1 MGIRRAVGMSSYLD
15 ATRIHPISRPEQ
27 VRLVKRDEPDI
38 ETEQE
43 KHLQEFI
50 EARKRQS
57 RLTMVPKTE
66 TREEIE
72 MARINSLMTGI
83 GLGAGAVVIITGLAL
98 LIHYQGWW
106 VLGFAIGVP
115 GLAFCG
121 RKLEWW

>member
-1 MGIRRAVGMSSYLD
+1 MGERRAVEFSSYLD
-15 ATRIHPISRPEQ
+15 STRVQPVILPAK
-27 VRLVKRDEPDI
+27 VRLVKNSAPDI

-50 EARKRQS
+50 EARKRKS

-72 MARINSLMTGI
+72 MARIESLMTGI
-83 GLGAGAVVIITGLAL
+83 GLGATGVAVIAALAL